1 MSDIRAVIFDLYGV
15 LGLNGWQEFKQH
27 HFGEAHDRW
36 EPLRQLG
43 QQVDAGEASEDAF
56 VAALAAETG
65 EDPAHIRYQFDHT
78 QPNRE
83 LLDFIQD
90 ELAGRYKI
98 GLLSNAS
105 RDATKQLFT
114 PEDKALFDA
123 VIMSVHVGM
132 TKTEKAMFTAM
143 CDRLGVVPEACVMV
157 DDQRRHLV
165 TAAALGMK
173 TVRYET
179 NEQAVAELRGLLHL

>member
-1 MSDIRAVIFDLYGV
+1 MSDIQAVIFDLYGV
-15 LGLNGWQEFKQH
+15 LGLNGWQEFKQR

-43 QQVDAGEASEDAF
+43 QRVDAGEASEDEF

-83 LLDFIQD
+83 LLDFIRTD
-90 ELAGRYKI
+90 LAGRYEI

-105 RDATKQLFT
+105 RDTTKRLFT
-114 PEDKALFDA
+114 PADRQLFA
-123 VIMSVHVGM
+123 EIIMSVHVGM
-132 TKTEKAMFTAM
+132 TKAEKTMFLTM
-143 CDRLGVVPEACVMV
+143 CERLGVNPAACVMV
-157 DDQRRHLV
+157 DDQERHLV

-173 TVRYET
+173 TVRYDT
-179 NEQAVAELRGLLHL
+179 NDQVRADLRRILR

>member
-1 MSDIRAVIFDLYGV
+1 MSEIQAVIFDLYGV

-27 HFGEAHDRW
+27 HFGDAHDRW

-43 QQVDAGEASEDAF
+43 QRVDAGEATEDEF

-83 LLDFIQD
+83 LLGFIRT
-90 ELAGRYKI
+90 ELAGRYSM

-105 RDATKQLFT
+105 RDATKQLFSAA
-114 PEDKALFDA
+114 DQALFTH
-123 VIMSVHVGM
+123 IMMSVHVGM
-132 TKTEKAMFTAM
+132 TKPERAMFLAM
-143 CDRLGVVPEACVMV
+143 TERLGVRPEACVMV
-157 DDQRRHLV
+157 DDQPRHLV
-165 TAAALGMK
+165 TAADLGMK
-173 TVRYET
+173 TVRYESF
-179 NEQAVAELRGLLHL
+179 EQARRELREVLGL